1 MKCVVVGAT
10 NLDMTL
16 NLEAA
21 LRLKDKNPVSVH
33 ESFGGVGYN
42 IALGLSKW
50 VPEVHFMTAFEG
62 QIDPLVKTFKALTI
76 LPVSPQPRFI
86 GVMQGEKVEVAFSA
100 MEALDTFSCE
110 AFKNPLSQLD
120 PDDIVVFDLNFPVE
134 EVIDLIKSTPAKVF
148 IEATSAHK
156 IEKLRTFNLPLYGL
170 KLNQLEAEV
179 LTEETSLEAITKNLE
194 SRPIQTIILTLGAL
208 GVMVFNQGTWTHS
221 KDTHP
226 WKSINDSGIGDAFMA
241 GYIAGLLRDEEPL
254 LNAFTMSYITAQFEE
269 ATAFD
274 VELNTLIQER
284 KNHHVDVISRRPRST

>member
-16 NLEAA
+16 NLEAP
-21 LRLKDKNPVSVH
+21 LRLKDKNPVTVH

-42 IALGLSKW
+42 IALGVSKW
-50 VPEVHFMTAFEG
+50 VLDVHFMTAFEG
-62 QIDPLVKTFKALTI
+62 QKEPLNKTFQALTI

-86 GVMQGEKVEVAFSA
+86 GVMQGSHVEVAFSA

-110 AFKNPLSQLD
+110 AFKEPLRKLHSE
-120 PDDIVVFDLNFPVE
+120 DIVVFDLNFPVE
-134 EVIDLIKSTPAKVF
+134 EVIDLMKITPAKVF

-156 IEKLRTFNLPLYGL
+156 IEKLRTFDHPIYGL

-194 SRPIQTIILTLGAL
+194 SRPIDTIILTLGAL
-208 GVMVFNQGTWTHS
+208 GVMVYKEGFWTHYQ
-221 KDTHP
+221 DTHP
-226 WKSINDSGIGDAFMA
+226 WQSINDSGIGDAFMA
-241 GYIAGLLRDEEPL
+241 GYIAGLVRDEDPIQ
-254 LNAFTMSYITAQFEE
+254 NAFTMSYITAQYEE

-274 VELNTLIQER
+274 AQLSTLIQER